1 MKGERVRAASLYQQ
15 RFKGG
20 EIDKKE
26 FVSKLKNAYQSTRI
40 INHEIGFNL
49 MKEVSAQL
57 DWNLNFSEIARIWT
71 NGCIIRSE
79 LMEELSEIYQ
89 TDQGLLSSPAIVER
103 MRNWQQ
109 DFASVVAAG
118 LQRGIALPVLS
129 SALNYFLGYI
139 TADSPA
145 NLIQAQRDY
154 FGAHTYQR
162 KDKPAGTYFHTL
174 EGWKEDKVNLSLM

>member
-1 MKGERVRAASLYQQ
+1 MKAERVRAADLYQQ
-15 RFKGG
+15 PVRSS
-20 EIDKKE
+20 EIDKRA
-26 FVSKLKNAYQSTRI
+26 FTSKMKNAYQFTRI

-49 MKEVSAQL
+49 MREVSKQL
-57 DWNLNFSEIARIWT
+57 EWDLDFSEIARIWT

-89 TDQGLLSSPAIVER
+89 TDQSLLTSPALAER
-103 MRNWQQ
+103 MRDWQP
-109 DFASVVAAG
+109 DFAAVVAAG
-118 LQRGIALPVLS
+118 LQHGIALPVLS

-162 KDKPAGTYFHTL
+162 KDKPAGTYFHT
-174 EGWKEDKVNLSLM
+174 EWKV